1 MEYGI
6 ISLLPV
12 AVMLAVAII
21 SRKCISSMIIAILTG
36 CVIIGG
42 TGWFYTFIDQIYVT
56 AANEDTIWICVLM
69 CAVGVM
75 VALFEAT
82 GGAKVLVK
90 ILEKKVRSQRTLF
103 LWTWLLSAVMF
114 IDDMMRSAVIGQLTP
129 LYDRFKVPRAAVA
142 YYIDS
147 TSTTITSLV
156 PLTNWAAFF
165 IGVFAGFEELKYLGS
180 GFDIYVKMTPFNF
193 YPIFAL
199 IVCFMFTMG
208 WIPKLGG
215 MKKAYERV
223 ETTGEL
229 FTDASKHLNP
239 PYEIR
244 EDEAEDPKA
253 KLRLGTFIAGIVILA
268 VSIIKTGDVMC
279 GFFIGIFSM
288 VAMLFVFRLCTW
300 HEIMQAALDGE
311 ARIISMPLISFFV
324 YMFKDIITTL
334 QMPEYVISISESL
347 ISPSI
352 FPFITFVACCALT
365 FCSGSTWGVTVVY
378 AMVAV
383 PLAVSIGSDP
393 VLILAAILSGEAF
406 GAHICFYCDYTVY
419 ASAMAKIDNIE
430 HAFTQVPYGVIAG
443 CAAAIMFLITG
454 FAMN

>member
-6 ISLLPV
+6 ICLLPV
-12 AVMLAVAII
+12 AVMLGVAII
-21 SRKCISSMIIAILTG
+21 TRKCISSMIIACLTG
-36 CVIIGG
+36 CIIIGG
-42 TGWFYTFIDQIYVT
+42 TGFFTTFIDYIYT
-56 AANEDTIWICVLM
+56 TGCDADTVWICSLM
-69 CAVGVM
+69 CIVGVM

-82 GGAKVLVK
+82 GGSHVLVR
-90 ILEKKVRSQRTLF
+90 IVEKKVRSQRGLF
-103 LWTWLLSAVMF
+103 LWTWLLSGLMF
-114 IDDMMRSAVIGQLTP
+114 IDDMMRSSVIGQLTP
-129 LYDRFKVPRAAVA
+129 LYDRYKVPRAAVA

-180 GFDIYVKMTPFNF
+180 GFDIYCKIIPFNF

-199 IVCFMFTMG
+199 IVCFLFTMG
-208 WIPKLGG
+208 WLPKLGG

-223 ETTGEL
+223 ELTGEL
-229 FTDASKHLNP
+229 FTEASKPFNP
-239 PYEIR
+239 PYEYKE
-244 EDEAEDPKA
+244 EDDDPKA
-253 KLRLGTFIAGIVILA
+253 PLRLVVFILGIIILT
-268 VSIIKTGDVMC
+268 VSIITIGDVLS
-279 GFFIGIFSM
+279 GFFVGVF
-288 VAMLFVFRLCTW
+288 AMTIILFVTRLCGW
-300 HEIMQAALDGE
+300 REIMQIAIEGE
-311 ARIISMPLISFFV
+311 ARIIQMPLISFFV
-324 YMFKDIITTL
+324 YMFKFIITDL

-347 ISPSI
+347 ISPQI

-393 VLILAAILSGEAF
+393 IMVLGAILSGEAF
-406 GAHICFYCDYTVY
+406 GAHICFYCDYTVF

-430 HAFTQVPYGVIAG
+430 HAFTQIPYGVIAG
-443 CAAAIMFLITG
+443 IIAAIGFLISG
-454 FAMN
+454 FVMI